1 MDASYRDGD
10 RFCMRRLRSE
20 KGEVFVET
28 ALVGVVVMAL
38 SLGLLQFGLWYH
50 AQHVVLG
57 AAQDGAHAAAL
68 EGAAPADGEERAEE
82 LVLAGL
88 GSISDGATVST
99 FTTDRV
105 ATVRVETSISA
116 IVPFLPDI
124 ELRAEGRAF
133 RERFIPL
140 GGTP

>member
-1 MDASYRDGD
+1 MTHHETERGD
-10 RFCMRRLRSE
+10 
-20 KGEVFVET
+20 VFVET

-68 EGAAPADGEERAEE
+68 DGAEEGSGRSRAEA
-82 LVLAGL
+82 LLRAGL
-88 GSISDGATVST
+88 GSMSDGTEVST
-99 FTTDRV
+99 TMGDRV
-105 ATVRVETSISA
+105 ATVRVRTRIST
-116 IVPFLPDI
+116 IVPFLPPI

-133 RERFIPL
+133 RERFVPH
-140 GGTP
+140 GDTP

>member
-1 MDASYRDGD
+1 
-10 RFCMRRLRSE
+10 
-20 KGEVFVET
+20 VFVET

-68 EGAAPADGEERAEE
+68 DGAAPADGEQRAEE
-82 LVLAGL
+82 LVRAGL

-99 FTTDRV
+99 ATTDRV

>member
-1 MDASYRDGD
+1 MTHHETERGD
-10 RFCMRRLRSE
+10 
-20 KGEVFVET
+20 VFVET

-68 EGAAPADGEERAEE
+68 DGAGTGSGQSRGEALLR
-82 LVLAGL
+82 AGL
-88 GSISDGATVST
+88 GSMSDGAEVST
-99 FTTDRV
+99 AMGDRV
-105 ATVRVETSISA
+105 ATVRVRTRIST
-116 IVPFLPDI
+116 IMPFLPPI

-133 RERFIPL
+133 RERFVPL
-140 GGTP
+140 GDTP